1 MKRKIQLLLADVF
14 IKGPVI
20 NNGEAG
26 GGGGVNTGGGG
37 GKSGFTP
44 TRRGR

>member
-1 MKRKIQLLLADVF
+1 MKRKIQLLLVDVF

-20 NNGEAG
+20 NYGEAG
-26 GGGGVNTGGGG
+26 GGGVNTEGGG